1 MAMATG
7 IAAISKASLAT
18 YNYIVLEQTAN
29 QAVQDPETLYIV
41 IHDKEGR
48 VAAFS
53 GRADLQGTHL
63 KDPVSRA
70 AVASAEPIVQREL
83 VEPNKT
89 RALDIGVPV
98 YIPGSEYRWGTV
110 RVALSLEPMY
120 HQIRSAQLV
129 VAGVGILALV
139 SGVVLSSWVARMIT
153 RPLGDL
159 VQATLEA
166 ARGNL
171 EQSISVATR
180 DEVEVLAS
188 NFTSMIREILF
199 QRRQLESRLNEIRR
213 LQRYTEKL
221 LATMS
226 DGLLVVDREGFISS
240 INPAAR
246 AMLELPDEFAAGQAV
261 ETALVSSPELIR
273 YVSEMLNEERVWSQ
287 HGIELARGSEG
298 QVVLASSSLL
308 KDPEGAQLELIVNL
322 HDVTELKR
330 LEARMRQ
337 ADRLAALGVLAAGM
351 AHEIRNPLSAIKT
364 FVQLLPRKVEKPGF
378 LDKFNRTVPRE
389 LDRINGLI
397 EELLELARSP
407 KYYLEPLEL
416 EPLVR
421 ATVELFEEE
430 LLSKGIR
437 VSVLFLLDVPAIQA
451 DAGQLTK
458 AFQNILKNAMQAMP
472 SGGNIVVE
480 GFSEEV
486 QLPRRAG
493 AGDMGWAVLRFT
505 DTGFGMSSETLSNV
519 FNPFFTTKDR
529 GTGLGLAITHKI
541 VTELGGFIEVSSE
554 LNRGTSFT
562 LFFPPLRSGW
572 KSNIS

>member
-7 IAAISKASLAT
+7 IAAISKAALAT
-18 YNYIVLEQTAN
+18 YNYIVLEQAAN

-63 KDPVSRA
+63 KDPVSVK
-70 AVASAEPIVQREL
+70 AVASVEPIVQRKL
-83 VEPNKT
+83 VEPHQT

-120 HQIRSAQLV
+120 HQILSAQLV
-129 VAGVGILALV
+129 IAGVGILALV

-171 EQSISVATR
+171 EQSIRVTTR
-180 DEVEVLAS
+180 DEVEVLAR
-188 NFTSMIREILF
+188 NFTGMIHEILL
-199 QRRQLESRLNEIRR
+199 QRRQLESQLNEIRR
-213 LQRYTEKL
+213 LQRYTEQL
-221 LATMS
+221 LTTMN
-226 DGLLVVDREGFISS
+226 DGLLVVGPEGKVTT

-246 AMLELPDEFAAGQAV
+246 CMLELPESLPEGR
-261 ETALVSSPELIR
+261 ALESVLRGSPELIG
-273 YVSEMLNEERVWSQ
+273 YVSEMLNKESAWSQ
-287 HGIELARGSEG
+287 REIELARESEA
-298 QVVLASSSLL
+298 QVILASSSVLT
-308 KDPEGAQLELIVNL
+308 DPEGTHSELIVNL

-364 FVQLLPRKVEKPGF
+364 FVQLLPRKAAKPGF
-378 LDKFNRTVPRE
+378 LEKFNRTVPRE

-407 KYYLEPLEL
+407 KYYLEPMAL

-421 ATVELFEEE
+421 ATVDLFEEE
-430 LLSKGIR
+430 LLLKGIR
-437 VSVLFLLDVPAIQA
+437 VSILFLPGVPDILA

-458 AFQNILKNAMQAMP
+458 AIQNILKNAMQAMP
-472 SGGNIVVE
+472 SGGNVLIE
-480 GFSEEV
+480 GF
-486 QLPRRAG
+486 PRDVRQSG
-493 AGDMGWAVLRFT
+493 ASISDDGLWAVLRFT
-505 DTGFGMSSETLSNV
+505 DTGMGMSPETLSNV

-541 VTELGGFIEVSSE
+541 VTELGGIIEVSSE
-554 LNRGTSFT
+554 LNQGTSFT
-562 LFFPPLRSGW
+562 LSFPPSRSR
-572 KSNIS
+572 